1 MTLSTRNTI
10 LRFGMAVS
18 FLLAGAATSVTVW
31 LYSSVFED
39 LASITAVTS
48 TIATGTDVLWLGFR
62 FPSDPD
68 ALLWIAGRAILTAWF
83 AVIALALV
91 ARQFR
96 RTTAPEMFF
105 FSMFLLTLPM
115 DAVRLLQVV
124 HYFADLPIFLTIATT
139 RLTYFAHAF
148 GIFCLLGSSLYAVG
162 VEYQRTGTAVSIA
175 ALIAFAFAYAVP
187 VDPTVVYPN
196 LLNPIGNQRTVQ
208 VVAIVLNVLV
218 ISNFLYARFSNDD
231 RGYYVLVGA
240 IVAVTTGNEL
250 LFYAAGALWAIVGTG
265 LVLVGVIVF
274 WRQLHALYL
283 WIS

>member
-1 MTLSTRNTI
+1 
-10 LRFGMAVS
+10 
-18 FLLAGAATSVTVW
+18 
-31 LYSSVFED
+31 
-39 LASITAVTS
+39 
-48 TIATGTDVLWLGFR
+48 
-62 FPSDPD
+62 
-68 ALLWIAGRAILTAWF
+68 
-83 AVIALALV
+83 
-91 ARQFR
+91 
-96 RTTAPEMFF
+96 MFF

-124 HYFADLPIFLTIATT
+124 HYFAELPIILTIVTT

-162 VEYQRTGTAVSIA
+162 VDYQRTGGAVSIA

-208 VVAIVLNVLV
+208 VVAIVLYVLV
-218 ISNFLYARFSNDD
+218 ISNFLYARFAQED
-231 RGYYVLVGA
+231 RGYFVLVGA
-240 IVAVTTGNEL
+240 IVAITAGNEL
-250 LFYAAGALWAIVGTG
+250 LFYAAGELWAIVGG
-265 LVLVGVIVF
+265 SLVIAGVLVF